1 MFEHRMKAMVEYPML
16 RNLSTKWLGR
26 VHILLY
32 KAERPLDCRPDFSR
46 QLCRVKYTSGR
57 QNKYDKTRSLRSQ
70 TIARTAESS
79 SLHDSL
85 VAAPEVKVGRR
96 AVAGEQDLLRFG
108 YAQPSLM
115 GVPDYFSARKYSMTL
130 FDRLTGNT
138 CAGSCTSQ

>member
-1 MFEHRMKAMVEYPML
+1 MQGTPTQKRRIL
-16 RNLSTKWLGR
+16 R
-26 VHILLY
+26 ILLRVPSEETSRTLESTT
-32 KAERPLDCRPDFSR
+32 KEPNDWNLHAAIEEAEQYIFS
-46 QLCRVKYTSGR
+46 
-57 QNKYDKTRSLRSQ
+57 SQ
-70 TIARTAESS
+70 TIRRTAESS